1 MVRKGQRAL
10 EADQSNELLRTSENQ
25 RRSGLRVLDGVLV
38 VGGGLVALLVIFKL
52 VGFIA
57 GILWFGVKV
66 LVLLAIVAIVIRLV
80 FGRRS

>member
-1 MVRKGQRAL
+1 MARKGQRAL
-10 EADQSNELLRTSENQ
+10 DADQSNEWPRASEGQ
-25 RRSGLRVLDGVLV
+25 KRPGLRVLDGVLV